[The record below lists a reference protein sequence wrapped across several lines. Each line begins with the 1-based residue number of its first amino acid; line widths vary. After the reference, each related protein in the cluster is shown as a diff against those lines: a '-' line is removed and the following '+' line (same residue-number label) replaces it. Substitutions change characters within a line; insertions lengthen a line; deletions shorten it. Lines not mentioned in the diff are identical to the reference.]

1 MLLRTLEEG
10 RKGVVAVMVAV
21 LVLIKKSRATFKSWL
36 ITHTH
41 CMYSCVPRMIQKF
54 KKMCDESNTFSVMEK
69 GKKFLFGNFCW
80 ENKFFLS
87 K

>member
-36 ITHTH
+36 ITHTL
-41 CMYSCVPRMIQKF
+41 F
-54 KKMCDESNTFSVMEK
+54 TFLRASHDSKVQ
-69 GKKFLFGNFCW
+69 
-80 ENKFFLS
+80 ENV
-87 K
+87 